1 MRLAA
6 KTTGT
11 TGKPKK
17 QMGNTM
23 KLTSTLAAGLL
34 AALSLAMPLQQA
46 SAKEWKSITIGT
58 EGAYAPWNMTK
69 SDGSLDGF
77 EVDLI
82 HVLCPRMHLECKL
95 ITQDWDSAIPA
106 LVQGKYDVLMDAV
119 SITPERKK
127 AIAFSEPYAATPAT
141 FAAVKGSP
149 MAKLPGSGET
159 IRMSTPDEKNATVD
173 KLKEALKGKSIGIQT
188 ATVYTKFVEDN
199 FKDVA
204 TIREY
209 KTAAEHDL
217 DLASGRIDVAF
228 DDATYFL
235 AAFKNKGNESLTLTG
250 PKIAGTIWGPGEG
263 FGFRKS
269 DTDLIAMFDKAID
282 GAKKDGTIK
291 KLSMK
296 WFGVD
301 IAP

>member
-1 MRLAA
+1 MRF
-6 KTTGT
+6 KT
-11 TGKPKK
+11 
-17 QMGNTM
+17 
-23 KLTSTLAAGLL
+23 LLAAGMIAAGGL
-34 AALSLAMPLQQA
+34 AATLPQA
-46 SAKEWKSITIGT
+46 TAKDWKSITIGT

-77 EVDLI
+77 EIDLI
-82 HVLCPRMHLECKL
+82 HNLCPRMHLECKL
-95 ITQDWDSAIPA
+95 ITQDWDTSIPS

-119 SITPERKK
+119 SITPERQKV
-127 AIAFSEPYAATPAT
+127 IAFSEPYAATPAT
-141 FAAVKGSP
+141 FAAAKDSP
-149 MAKLPGSGET
+149 MAKLPGDGET
-159 IRMSTPDEKNATVD
+159 IKLSSPDEKNAMID
-173 KLKEALKGKSIGIQT
+173 KLKEAVKGKSIGIQT

-235 AAFKNKGNESLTLTG
+235 AAFKNKGNENLTLTG
-250 PKIAGTIWGPGEG
+250 PQIAGTIWGPGEG

-269 DTDLIAMFDKAID
+269 DTDLIAMFNKAIET
-282 GAKKDGTIK
+282 AKTDGTIK

-296 WFGVD
+296 WFGVN

>member
-1 MRLAA
+1 M
-6 KTTGT
+6 KFTT
-11 TGKPKK
+11 
-17 QMGNTM
+17 
-23 KLTSTLAAGLL
+23 LLAAGLL
-34 AALSLAMPLQQA
+34 AAASLAMPVRQA
-46 SAKEWKSITIGT
+46 SAKDWTSVTIGT

-77 EVDLI
+77 EVDLVKI
-82 HVLCPRMHLECKL
+82 LCENMKLKCKL
-95 ITQDWDSAIPA
+95 ITQDWDSSIPS
-106 LVQGKYDVLMDAV
+106 LVAGKYDVLMDAV
-119 SITPERKK
+119 SITPERQKV
-127 AIAFSEPYAATPAT
+127 IAFSEPYAATPAT

-149 MAKLPGSGET
+149 MATLPGAGET
-159 IRMSTPDEKNATVD
+159 IKMSSPDEKNDLVD
-173 KLKEALKGKSIGIQT
+173 KLKAALKGKTIGIQT

-204 TIREY
+204 TISEY

-235 AAFKNKGNESLTLTG
+235 AAFKNKGNENLTLTG
-250 PKIAGTIWGPGEG
+250 PQIAGTIWGPGEG

-269 DTDLIAMFDKAID
+269 DTDLIAMFNKAID
-282 GAKKDGTIK
+282 AAKTDGTIK

-296 WFGVD
+296 WFGVN

>member
-1 MRLAA
+1 MSF
-6 KTTGT
+6 
-11 TGKPKK
+11 KK
-17 QMGNTM
+17 I
-23 KLTSTLAAGLL
+23 LAAGLMV
-34 AALSLAMPLQQA
+34 AVGMALPVAQA

-69 SDGSLDGF
+69 SDGTLDGF

-82 HVLCPRMHLECKL
+82 HILCKRMNVTCKL
-95 ITQDWDSAIPA
+95 VTQDWDSAIPA
-106 LVQGKYDVLMDAV
+106 LVAGKYDVLMDAV

-127 AIAFSEPYAATPAT
+127 VIAFSEPYAATPAT
-141 FAAVKGSP
+141 FAAVKGTP
-149 MAKLPGSGET
+149 MAKLPGTGET
-159 IRMSTPDEKNATVD
+159 IKMATPDAKNAMVD
-173 KLKEALKGKSIGIQT
+173 KLKAALKGKTIGIQT
-188 ATVYTKFVEDN
+188 ATVYTKFIEDN

-235 AAFKNKGNESLTLTG
+235 AAFKNKGNENLTLTG

-269 DTDLIAMFDKAID
+269 DTDLIAMFNKAID
-282 GAKKDGTIK
+282 TAKKDGTIK